1 MTLYTK
7 VCVVLLTSRSTW
19 CNIVPEVQSASIVP
33 EVLLMCL
40 EYVLGVCE
48 IYTSRYVY
56 NMKLPYGRYALNYVL
71 HLCTL
76 YRRNRLSRA
85 ASLTYPSR
93 E

>member
-1 MTLYTK
+1 
-7 VCVVLLTSRSTW
+7 
-19 CNIVPEVQSASIVP
+19 
-33 EVLLMCL
+33 MCL

-48 IYTSRYVY
+48 ILTSRCVY

-85 ASLTYPSR
+85 ASLTMYNLEKILYILIIFEYMFYNFYVQYAPA
-93 E
+93 